1 MMHEDFERAHLIDA
15 AIMTAD
21 LMEEIYRAEM
31 DEDLKDYFGKDA
43 KEDKI
48 ADCFVVHFSGHGY
61 QGGADVAGDWALH

>member
-31 DEDLKDYFGKDA
+31 DEDLQDPVVLWAFG
-43 KEDKI
+43 
-48 ADCFVVHFSGHGY
+48 VHPDQQTSIEEQDLDFEIHK
-61 QGGADVAGDWALH
+61 AA